1 MILPFYT
8 RQSHRASPTAS
19 PLLPPAGAK
28 PHGSGPAH
36 REGPEPPRRSRTVRA
51 HVKMAAPSLLGCGR
65 VATRKVLRL
74 EARGLRGAAPSAALC
89 TRPAGS
95 GTPPTQTTAAAQPAP
110 EEFDNSTYKNLQH
123 HEYNIYTFADSVAV
137 LSKFR
142 QPQPSSGRPSP
153 RH

>member
-1 MILPFYT
+1 
-8 RQSHRASPTAS
+8 
-19 PLLPPAGAK
+19 
-28 PHGSGPAH
+28 
-36 REGPEPPRRSRTVRA
+36 
-51 HVKMAAPSLLGCGR
+51 MAAPSLLGCGR
-65 VATRKVLRL
+65 AATRKVLRL
-74 EARGLRGAAPSAALC
+74 DAQGLRGATFC

-95 GTPPTQTTAAAQPAP
+95 GTLTPPTKTTAAAEPAP

-123 HEYNIYTFADSVAV
+123 HEYTTYTFFDSVAV

>member
-1 MILPFYT
+1 
-8 RQSHRASPTAS
+8 
-19 PLLPPAGAK
+19 
-28 PHGSGPAH
+28 
-36 REGPEPPRRSRTVRA
+36 
-51 HVKMAAPSLLGCGR
+51 MAAPSLLGCGR
-65 VATRKVLRL
+65 AATRKVLRL
-74 EARGLRGAAPSAALC
+74 EAQGLRGAVPSAALC

-95 GTPPTQTTAAAQPAP
+95 GTPPTSKMLTTAAAEPPP

-123 HEYNIYTFADSVAV
+123 HEYNIYTFVDSVAA

>member
-1 MILPFYT
+1 
-8 RQSHRASPTAS
+8 
-19 PLLPPAGAK
+19 
-28 PHGSGPAH
+28 
-36 REGPEPPRRSRTVRA
+36 
-51 HVKMAAPSLLGCGR
+51 MAAPSLLGCGR
-65 VATRKVLRL
+65 AATRKVLRL
-74 EARGLRGAAPSAALC
+74 EARGLRGAAPSATLC

-95 GTPPTQTTAAAQPAP
+95 GTPPLPPTKTTAAAEPAP

-123 HEYNIYTFADSVAV
+123 HEYNAYTFVDSVVV

>member
-1 MILPFYT
+1 M
-8 RQSHRASPTAS
+8 
-19 PLLPPAGAK
+19 
-28 PHGSGPAH
+28 
-36 REGPEPPRRSRTVRA
+36 V
-51 HVKMAAPSLLGCGR
+51 APSLLGCGR
-65 VATRKVLRL
+65 AATRQVLQL

-89 TRPAGS
+89 SRPVGS
-95 GTPPTQTTAAAQPAP
+95 GMATPPTNVVAPQGSAKLLAIKAPVEFPKMLSSSSLRVSANKETTAAAEPAP

-123 HEYNIYTFADSVAV
+123 HEYNIYTFVDSVVV

>member
-1 MILPFYT
+1 MLRGRSFIAEAPPGG
-8 RQSHRASPTAS
+8 RA
-19 PLLPPAGAK
+19 
-28 PHGSGPAH
+28 
-36 REGPEPPRRSRTVRA
+36 RSRRAVRLRA
-51 HVKMAAPSLLGCGR
+51 KMAAPSLLGCGR
-65 VATRKVLRL
+65 AATRKVLRL
-74 EARGLRGAAPSAALC
+74 EARGLTPSAALC
-89 TRPAGS
+89 TRPVGS
-95 GTPPTQTTAAAQPAP
+95 GTPPKKTTAAAEPAP

>member
-1 MILPFYT
+1 M
-8 RQSHRASPTAS
+8 
-19 PLLPPAGAK
+19 
-28 PHGSGPAH
+28 
-36 REGPEPPRRSRTVRA
+36 V
-51 HVKMAAPSLLGCGR
+51 APSLLGCGR
-65 VATRKVLRL
+65 AATRQVLQL

-89 TRPAGS
+89 SRPVGS
-95 GTPPTQTTAAAQPAP
+95 GMATPPTKTTAAAEPAP

-123 HEYNIYTFADSVAV
+123 HEYNIYTFVDSVVV

>member
-1 MILPFYT
+1 
-8 RQSHRASPTAS
+8 
-19 PLLPPAGAK
+19 
-28 PHGSGPAH
+28 
-36 REGPEPPRRSRTVRA
+36 
-51 HVKMAAPSLLGCGR
+51 MAAPSLLGCGR
-65 VATRKVLRL
+65 AATREVLRL

-89 TRPAGS
+89 TKPVGS
-95 GTPPTQTTAAAQPAP
+95 RTPPTNVVAPQGSAKLLAIKAPVEFPKMLSSSSLLVSANKETTAAAEPAP

-123 HEYNIYTFADSVAV
+123 HEYNIYTFVDSVVV

>member
-1 MILPFYT
+1 MSWLLSGSP
-8 RQSHRASPTAS
+8 RALEIIFV
-19 PLLPPAGAK
+19 LLRSFAFRGA
-28 PHGSGPAH
+28 
-36 REGPEPPRRSRTVRA
+36 
-51 HVKMAAPSLLGCGR
+51 LQ
-65 VATRKVLRL
+65 VLRL
-74 EARGLRGAAPSAALC
+74 EARGRRGALPSAALC

-95 GTPPTQTTAAAQPAP
+95 GTPPTKTTAAAEPPP

-123 HEYNIYTFADSVAV
+123 HEYNIYTFVDSVAA

>member
-1 MILPFYT
+1 MAATRGRARGDDALPGG
-8 RQSHRASPTAS
+8 Q
-19 PLLPPAGAK
+19 
-28 PHGSGPAH
+28 
-36 REGPEPPRRSRTVRA
+36 RA
-51 HVKMAAPSLLGCGR
+51 HHKMAAPSLLRCGR
-65 VATRKVLRL
+65 AAARQALRL
-74 EARGLRGAAPSAALC
+74 DPPTPRCAPSSAALC

-95 GTPPTQTTAAAQPAP
+95 GTPADSKPAAAAQPDP

-123 HEYNIYTFADSVAV
+123 HEYNIYTFVDSVVV

>member
-1 MILPFYT
+1 
-8 RQSHRASPTAS
+8 
-19 PLLPPAGAK
+19 
-28 PHGSGPAH
+28 
-36 REGPEPPRRSRTVRA
+36 
-51 HVKMAAPSLLGCGR
+51 MAAPSLLGCGR
-65 VATRKVLRL
+65 AATRKVLRL

-95 GTPPTQTTAAAQPAP
+95 GTPPLPTKTTAAAEPAP

-123 HEYNIYTFADSVAV
+123 HEYNTYTFVDSVAV

-142 QPQPSSGRPSP
+142 QPQPSSGRLSP